1 MYCMKYIGE
10 YRKTIGEINVTKI
23 SLVFVIA
30 IIIRDMS
37 LDIST
42 YM

>member
-1 MYCMKYIGE
+1 MKYIGE
-10 YRKTIGEINVTKI
+10 TIGEINAKKI
-23 SLVFVIA
+23 SIVIVIA

-42 YM
+42 FM